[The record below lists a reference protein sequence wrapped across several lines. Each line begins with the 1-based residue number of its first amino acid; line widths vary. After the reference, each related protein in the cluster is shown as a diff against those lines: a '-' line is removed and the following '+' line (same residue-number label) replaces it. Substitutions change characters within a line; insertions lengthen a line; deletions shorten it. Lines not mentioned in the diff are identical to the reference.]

1 MQDGGGGALRGTA
14 APAGSSAS
22 GLRDQRPRASG
33 ATGGDRRRRVR
44 GRRGGPDGGGR
55 PRGRDPGELSAL
67 GVAGGRADGR
77 GASKGQGPGLPGP
90 GSPPGDRP

>member
-14 APAGSSAS
+14 APAGSCAS

-44 GRRGGPDGGGR
+44 GGPDGGGR
-55 PRGRDPGELSAL
+55 PRGRDPGELGAL
-67 GVAGGRADGR
+67 GAAGGQADGR
-77 GASKGQGPGLPGP
+77 GASKWQGPGLSGP